1 MKNQYFGDVGDYGKY
16 AMLMSQFCRKWF
28 RIFTEE
34 TRGNGA
40 IFGGTTGEKFHVVN
54 SEGVELTIEEMAN
67 GTVSLKRSDRPH
79 EMMCISIDYFMDR
92 LK

>member
-1 MKNQYFGDVGDYGKY
+1 MKF
-16 AMLMSQFCRKWF
+16 A
-28 RIFTEE
+28 
-34 TRGNGA
+34 
-40 IFGGTTGEKFHVVN
+40 GECVRSFLGVY

-67 GTVSLKRSDRPH
+67 GTVNLKRSDRPH

>member
-1 MKNQYFGDVGDYGKY
+1 MARALYGTADKKI
-16 AMLMSQFCRKWF
+16 CRKWF

-34 TRGNGA
+34 TCGNGA

-67 GTVSLKRSDRPH
+67 GTVNLKRSDRPH

-92 LK
+92 LKC

>member
-1 MKNQYFGDVGDYGKY
+1 MRRY
-16 AMLMSQFCRKWF
+16 ATLMSQFCRKWF

-34 TRGNGA
+34 TCGNGA

>member
-1 MKNQYFGDVGDYGKY
+1 
-16 AMLMSQFCRKWF
+16 MSQFCRKWF

-34 TRGNGA
+34 TCGNGA
-40 IFGGTTGEKFHVVN
+40 IFGETTGEKFHVVN

-67 GTVSLKRSDRPH
+67 GTVNLKSSDRPH